1 MAAPLHAPKNGT
13 YSVPQRFG
21 ISAILAL
28 TTLFAFVFAGLRAFN
43 APTVLYLF
51 FGTLAVTICL
61 AQMVFGQVPRLSSI
75 ASGALL
81 LPFWVFVI
89 AIWEESAGGGRNAIG
104 WAVGLAPFTLI
115 AGAILGY
122 LAGTVMAGFF
132 LLLDLTQSPKAA
144 GAKSAHQ
151 VTEPLAAEIVE
162 KPAPLSAET
171 RE

>member
-1 MAAPLHAPKNGT
+1 MAASLHASKNGT

-28 TTLFAFVFAGLRAFN
+28 TTLFAFLFAGLRAFN
-43 APTVLYLF
+43 APPVFYLF

-61 AQMVFGQVPRLSSI
+61 AQMIFGQVPRLSSI
-75 ASGALL
+75 ASGAIL
-81 LPFWVFVI
+81 LPFWVFVT
-89 AIWEESAGGGRNAIG
+89 AIIDEGSGGGRNAIG
-104 WAVGLAPFTLI
+104 WAVASAPFTLI

-132 LLLDLTQSPKAA
+132 LLLDLAQTPKPKMPPAARSPEPI
-144 GAKSAHQ
+144 SA
-151 VTEPLAAEIVE
+151 ELVE
-162 KPAPLSAET
+162 KSS

>member
-1 MAAPLHAPKNGT
+1 MATPLQARKNGT

-28 TTLFAFVFAGLRAFN
+28 TTLFAFLFAGLRAFN
-43 APTVLYLF
+43 APAVFYLF

-61 AQMVFGQVPRLSSI
+61 AQMIFGQVPRLSSI

-81 LPFWVFVI
+81 LPFWVLVT
-89 AIWEESAGGGRNAIG
+89 AIIEEISGGGYNAIG
-104 WAVGLAPFTLI
+104 FAVASAPFTLI
-115 AGAILGY
+115 AGAFLGY

-132 LLLDLTQSPKAA
+132 LLLDLARGSKPVHSPQP
-144 GAKSAHQ
+144 S
-151 VTEPLAAEIVE
+151 AAEPI
-162 KPAPLSAET
+162 SAELAENSS